1 LWKNIALFLV
11 TFCLATAGLSQS
23 KSKTFLL
30 NQDTVWLD
38 TVSIS
43 PSSINLIGIQ
53 KDDIYID
60 YINAY
65 LTIPKSAQSNQSATI
80 KYNALPIK
88 LNKTAFHKDVR
99 LIEPEQKAT
108 INPFEYT
115 VQQQTTAPWEL
126 TGLSK
131 SGSLSRGIS
140 FGNNQNLSVN
150 SNLNLQLS
158 GKITD
163 NVSVLAAISDENIPI
178 QPEGNT
184 QQLQDFDQVYIQVF
198 DEKSK
203 LTAGD
208 FTLGKPDSY
217 FMKYFKRAQG
227 GSFETSFKTNPKTEV
242 DVQASAA
249 ISRGKFGRNIIQGV
263 EGNQGPYRL
272 RGAENEQFI
281 VILSGTERV
290 YIDGNLLVRGQENDY
305 TVNYNTAELVFTA
318 KQLITKDKRIIVEF
332 QYSVLNYQ
340 RSLFQFSNS
349 VKQENWQLNFNAY
362 SEQDNK
368 NQPIQQD
375 LDEFDR
381 ALLTSIGDS
390 LNQAIIPAIDTAN
403 FNDNLV
409 LYALKDTIINGFYVD
424 SIFVFSQ
431 SQEIQLYKLSF
442 SEVGF
447 GNGNYVTSNSLANGR
462 VYSWSPPDAVSGQ
475 PTGNYEPIILIET
488 PKQQQMF
495 TLGGKGNFGN
505 NKIKFETALS
515 KNDLNTFSTL
525 GSNNDYGSAFKGEWE
540 NKSNLGKSNKDW
552 KLKTGAGFEFWNRNF
567 REIERIRSVEFYRDW
582 NLRELSLTKDQKISS
597 AFVGFENGNKFDLV
611 LKSEY
616 FDVGTDFKG
625 LKNNASLKTNHKG
638 LKVDFNGYLLN
649 SESTKQNNNF
659 YRHKT
664 LATQAIGKFVIGYR
678 DDFENNL
685 RRDSQTDSLASN
697 GYRFYESE
705 YFITNADT
713 FKNRY
718 KINYIQRRDFGAA
731 NNKLVL
737 STLGEAY
744 GFSFDLMKNPNAIL
758 RGKTTYRTLIIKD
771 STLTIN
777 KPDNSLVNRLEYQVR
792 LLKGTITS
800 SSFYEVSSGLESK
813 KEFTYIEVQAG
824 QGTYTWN
831 DYNDNGIKELDEFEI
846 AIFQDQAAYIRVFFP
861 TDDYVKTFSNQFSQ
875 NLFINPAAIWG
886 SKKGIKKFVSR
897 FSNQLAYRGDR
908 KTTGNDFI
916 AQLNPFI
923 QTYQI
928 ADTNLLSTSN
938 SLRNSAYF
946 NRTARVFGAEFT
958 WQDVKGKTLLTNG
971 FESRTTSGYSA
982 KTRVN
987 VTQVFTLN
995 GKYAWGQKTNL
1006 SDYFNR
1012 RDFTIDYYELEPKIS
1027 FQPSS
1032 NFRLS
1037 LLFNYKEKENV
1048 LAKKFDAFGEFISG
1062 GEKSFFRT
1070 LGAEFRTASLDKGN
1084 LTASLNLV
1092 NINFTGGANSPVTF
1106 EMLEGLQNGQ
1116 NLTWNVYYQRTLANN
1131 LQIDI
1136 NYSGRANES
1145 TKTVHTGGVQVRAFF

>member
-1 LWKNIALFLV
+1 LAL
-11 TFCLATAGLSQS
+11 LALSALGYTQT
-23 KSKTFLL
+23 KSKTFKL
-30 NQDTVWLD
+30 NQDTIWLD
-38 TVSIS
+38 TLSIS
-43 PSSINLIGIQ
+43 PSSIQLQGIDKQ
-53 KDDIYID
+53 SIYID

-65 LTIPKSAQSNQSATI
+65 LAIPKSAQTNQEASI
-80 KYNALPIK
+80 KYKTLPFK
-88 LNKTAFHKDVR
+88 LNKEAFHKDVR
-99 LIEPEQKAT
+99 LIQPEEKE
-108 INPFEYT
+108 IKNPFEYT
-115 VQQQTTAPWEL
+115 IAKPSEAPWEL

-184 QQLQDFDQVYIQVF
+184 KQLQDFDQVYIQVF
-198 DEKSK
+198 DDKSK

-227 GSFETSFKTNPKTEV
+227 GSFETSFKTNSKTEV

-272 RGAENEQFI
+272 RGTENEQFI
-281 VILSGTERV
+281 VVLSGTERV

-305 TVNYNTAELVFTA
+305 TINYNTAELVFTA

-349 VKQENWQLNFNAY
+349 VKQEKWQLNFNAY

-375 LDEFDR
+375 LDEEDR
-381 ALLTSIGDS
+381 TLLANIGDS
-390 LNQAIIPAIDTAN
+390 LNLAIIPAIDTAN

-409 LYALKDTIINGFYVD
+409 LYALTDTLINGFYYD

-431 SQEIQLYKLSF
+431 SQEVQLYKLSF

-447 GNGNYVTSNSLANGR
+447 GNGNYVISNSLANGR
-462 VYSWSPPDAVSGQ
+462 VYKWSAPDAVSGL
-475 PTGNYEPIILIET
+475 PTGNFEPIILIET

-495 TLGGKGNFGN
+495 TLGGKGDFGN
-505 NKIKFETALS
+505 NKVNIEAAVS
-515 KNDLNTFSTL
+515 NNDLNTFSKF
-525 GSNNDYGSAFKGEWE
+525 GNNNNYGSAFKGEWQ
-540 NKSNLGKSNKDW
+540 NKSDLGKSKNNW

-582 NLRELSLTKDQKISS
+582 NLRDVQLTKDQKITTG
-597 AFVGFENGNKFDLV
+597 FVGFENGQKFDLV
-611 LKSEY
+611 LKTEY
-616 FDVGTDFKG
+616 FDVNTDFKG
-625 LKNNASLKTNHKG
+625 LKNNVGIKTNTRG
-638 LKVDFNGYLLN
+638 LKIDFNGYLLN
-649 SESTKQNNNF
+649 SQTEKQTNAF

-664 LATQAIGKFVIGYR
+664 LASQAIGKFVVGYR

-685 RRDSQTDSLASN
+685 RRDALTDTLNNN
-697 GYRFYESE
+697 GYRFYEYE
-705 YFITNADT
+705 YFVTNPDT
-713 FKNRY
+713 AKNRY
-718 KINYIQRRDFGAA
+718 KINYVQRRDFNASQ
-731 NNKLVL
+731 NQLVL

-758 RGKTTYRTLIIKD
+758 RGKTTYRTLLIKD
-771 STLTIN
+771 STLTNN

-792 LLKGTITS
+792 LLKGAITS
-800 SSFYEVSSGLESK
+800 NSFYEVSSGLESK

-846 AIFQDQAAYIRVFFP
+846 SIFQDQAAYIRVFFP

-875 NLFINPAAIWG
+875 NLFINPAAVWG

-897 FSNQLAYRGDR
+897 FSNQMAFRTDR
-908 KTTGNDFI
+908 KTTDQDF
-916 AQLNPFI
+916 ATQLNPFV

-928 ADTNLLSTSN
+928 ADTNLLSTNN
-938 SLRNSAYF
+938 SLRNSTYF

-958 WQDVKGKTLLTNG
+958 WQDVTGKTLLTNG
-971 FESRTTSGYSA
+971 FESRTNENYSA
-982 KTRVN
+982 KARLNLTN
-987 VTQVFTLN
+987 ILTLN
-995 GKYAWGQKTNL
+995 GLYMWGQKTNL

-1012 RDFTIDYYELEPKIS
+1012 RDYTINYLETEPKIS
-1027 FQPSS
+1027 LQPSS
-1032 NFRLS
+1032 NFRVS
-1037 LLFNYKEKENV
+1037 LLFNYKEKHNI
-1048 LAKKFDAFGEFISG
+1048 LAKKFDTFGEFISG

-1070 LGAEFRTASLDKGN
+1070 LGTEFRTASLDKGN
-1084 LTASLNLV
+1084 LTAGLNWV
-1092 NINFTGGANSPVTF
+1092 NINFDGGANSPVSF

-1131 LQIDI
+1131 LQIDL
-1136 NYSGRANES
+1136 NYSGRANQS
-1145 TKTVHTGGVQVRAFF
+1145 AKTVHTGGVQVRAFF